1 VPARIYALAKELN
14 LDSKDLVDLVKKVG
28 ITGKGSALASLT
40 DEEADKVREHIAGA
54 SKSAPSKAA
63 PAAPMAA
70 VREPVAPTE
79 RKPVAIKIGRPSGGK
94 SASGSSKPG
103 VAGGSKAAPASPI
116 RSPLFGT
123 GSADRNLSAGKP
135 NEFAEAS
142 AGEASELPNA
152 EKPSPEKASP
162 EKASPEKASPEK
174 SGTEKASPEKPV
186 AAKTPTPGPLSSGSF
201 GKAAESKS
209 TDSAK
214 SADQAKPGTADKSSG
229 ESPRKSIAARVAN
242 KIGFGTKSLPKRPA
256 DTGPV
261 APIRSDSSAG
271 RGGGPVRSLDRP
283 LGSGGGEKKSAAGQ
297 GSKPKP
303 RTPRINVKMASL
315 PDAPTASRP
324 KSAPGEP
331 KAQKPDIKLSKDV
344 IAGHKQG
351 MKAPL
356 EQLAAEDTESKRG
369 GTRKPGSGGL
379 SGFTGEKGRKGP
391 PGARVAEVEEEKPR
405 GKKGLSGMA
414 SARAERSRGGGG
426 RRRHDV
432 MDRTGG
438 TGREMR
444 YQRRTFKRKGT
455 NTAAPRKDKIQLELP
470 CTVRSFSEAA
480 GVPVAQV
487 LRVLMG
493 MQMMININSEL
504 DLETAELIAT
514 EMDIDIE
521 LKASETLE
529 DEVISGLESIEDAP
543 ESLVARPPIVT
554 FLGHVDHGK
563 TSLLDYLIGI
573 DVVSGEAGGITQHI
587 RAYEVDKDGRSVT
600 FVDTPGH
607 EAFTEMRARGANVT
621 DIAVL
626 VIAADDGIMP
636 QTEEAISHAKAA
648 EVPIVVALNKCDLE
662 GVDPTRVLTQLT
674 EHQLTPSEW
683 GGDVEVVRTSAITG
697 EGMDELLETLLTIS
711 EMNEYTANPNRH
723 AMGVCIEAEQQGD
736 RGVVSKFVVQNG
748 TMRVGDVVVCG
759 PAHGRVRAM
768 RDTLTNK
775 EIKEAGPSTPVN
787 IIGLDQVP
795 GAGDRFHVLD
805 DITKARE
812 IAESREATSNRES
825 LSGSSTKVSFENFQE
840 LLAGGTLGK
849 TEDKVRLNVIVRA
862 DVKGSLEAIDKE
874 LAKFEHPEVEIRVL
888 QRSVGGV
895 TLADTTLASASDA
908 VILAF
913 NVIPDEQARA
923 MADERGVQI
932 RRYEVIYKMT
942 DDIKAMIEG
951 RLKPE
956 ERIVELGRALV
967 KQVFSI
973 SRVGTIA
980 GCYVAQGVFQR
991 GCRVRI
997 NRDGRKI
1004 GDYPLD
1010 SLKRVKEDVKEVPRG
1025 MECGIRLYGFN
1036 DIKQD
1041 DVLEAYKIE
1050 EVARTLD

>member
-1 VPARIYALAKELN
+1 MPARIYALAKELN

-54 SKSAPSKAA
+54 SKSAPPKAA
-63 PAAPMAA
+63 AAKPMAA

-79 RKPVAIKIGRPSGGK
+79 RKPVAIKIGRPSGSK
-94 SASGSSKPG
+94 SAGGSSKPG

-116 RSPLFGT
+116 RSPLFGP
-123 GSADRNLSAGKP
+123 GSAERDLSGGKTKTP
-135 NEFAEAS
+135 EPAS
-142 AGEASELPNA
+142 AEPVA
-152 EKPSPEKASP
+152 ESPS
-162 EKASPEKASPEK
+162 
-174 SGTEKASPEKPV
+174 TEKASTEKAGTGKPKVTTTPTGQPV
-186 AAKTPTPGPLSSGSF
+186 VAKTPTPGPLASGSF
-201 GKAAESKS
+201 GTAA
-209 TDSAK
+209 SAK
-214 SADQAKPGTADKSSG
+214 SGDAKASDGKASDSARPGDQPKPGTGDKSSD
-229 ESPRKSIAARVAN
+229 ESPRKSIAARVAS

-256 DTGPV
+256 DSGPV
-261 APIRSDSSAG
+261 APIRSDASVG
-271 RGGGPVRSLDRP
+271 RSGGGPVRSLDRP
-283 LGSGGGEKKSAAGQ
+283 SGGGDKKTGSGQ

-315 PDAPTASRP
+315 PDAPVTSRP

-356 EQLAAEDTESKRG
+356 EQLAAEDSESKRG

-405 GKKGLSGMA
+405 GKKSLSGMA

-529 DEVISGLESIEDAP
+529 DEVISGLENIEDAP
-543 ESLVARPPIVT
+543 ESLVSRPPIVT

-573 DVVSGEAGGITQHI
+573 NVVSGEAGGITQHI

-697 EGMDELLETLLTIS
+697 EGMDELLETLLTIA

-748 TMRVGDVVVCG
+748 TLRVGDVVVCG

-768 RDTLTNK
+768 RDTLTDK

-849 TEDKVRLNVIVRA
+849 SEDKVRLNVIVRA

-874 LAKFEHPEVEIRVL
+874 LAKFEHPEVDIRVL